1 MIYIII
7 SNIGLALITLIIY
20 FRYSHFRI
28 TSTFKIRD
36 LEKRLNREITDK
48 EALSAGLTSEVK
60 TEVEQVKQLLR
71 SIDELR
77 KEKEEEAR
85 LRLEAEKQIELALQ
99 KTQEIQK
106 RMNDWKNIQ
115 DAAME
120 DAKSTIFKVG
130 NDLYTKLSKSHKEES
145 IESRSAIEQTVKSV
159 YGYLDNI
166 SKNVESF
173 KQKSDFVSE
182 KLERVVSS
190 AGAGAAAKNAAS
202 SLDPM
207 TKKIISN
214 VIENI
219 KLSGHAENKKY
230 ISSNTLDAEK
240 AKLLLCDLVF
250 LKDDVLYV
258 FDFKS
263 MRYFQEYDKNKIT
276 NKATAAE
283 ALKQKLEKYITYLAN
298 SKYSAAISKL
308 AASLKIKFTSVKIIF
323 VINSQNE
330 IAVLKE
336 IKYFERV
343 QKSGLEFYDVDA
355 VNDLVL

>member
-7 SNIGLALITLIIY
+7 SNVGLALMMLILY

-36 LEKRLNREITDK
+36 LEKRLSREITDK
-48 EALSAGLTSEVK
+48 EALNTGLTSEIK

-120 DAKSTIFKVG
+120 DAKHTITKVG
-130 NDLYTKLSKSHKEES
+130 VDLFDKLSKSHKEETV
-145 IESRSAIEQTVKSV
+145 ESRAVIDQTVKSV

-173 KQKSDFVSE
+173 KQKSDLVSD
-182 KLERVVSS
+182 KLDKAVSS
-190 AGAGAAAKNAAS
+190 ASSTMVKAAPIKIDSFTA
-202 SLDPM
+202 
-207 TKKIISN
+207 KIISD
-214 VIENI
+214 IIKNI
-219 KLSGHAENKKY
+219 KISGHAPNKKY
-230 ISSNTLDAEK
+230 IAGVTLDAEK
-240 AKLLLCDLVF
+240 IKMLICDLMF
-250 LKDDVLYV
+250 LKDDIIYV

-263 MRYFQEYDKNKIT
+263 VRYFQEYDKTKGADKNGAAERLKQRLDKYIAYISNK
-276 NKATAAE
+276 KYSDAAKKLATA
-283 ALKQKLEKYITYLAN
+283 
-298 SKYSAAISKL
+298 
-308 AASLKIKFTSVKIIF
+308 LKIKFTGAKIVF
-323 VINSQNE
+323 VINSQSE
-330 IAVLKE
+330 MKILKE
-336 IKYFERV
+336 IKYFERI
-343 QKSGLEFYDVDA
+343 QKAGLEIFDVDA